1 MSINA
6 SPQDLVVGLDFTG
19 LASASGADLNNGVDL
34 AKPSNAGDDT
44 IGAALILTTTDTAL
58 DIPDVP
64 NPATSADYTKW
75 KRYQWNRRP
84 FAGATIKNVKCYQ
97 WNDDAAADATL
108 LKWLE
113 TFVDTADIE
122 AIANNALATAN
133 NAVSIANNASTIAT
147 NANTTANTASAAVA
161 AATLAANNAATLA
174 TAAQTT
180 ATAAQTTANTAQ
192 TTANQAL
199 FLAPKQSLYS
209 KFSETKPKGTDAGAS
224 AAGKNTRVLNT
235 VDYAG
240 TTAQVSLNV
249 LTGIMTITDGGY
261 YWIEAEATMFD
272 NSDNQHQLFIVDD
285 VSNTNLL
292 TGFSLCFVAGGA
304 TAQRSKVCGLVLF
317 TDGQTFRLD
326 HYIANVQAANGLGK
340 AANVNPDAA
349 GKEVYSTLY
358 MFPIGGD

>member
-19 LASASGADLNNGVDL
+19 IASPEGADFNNGVDL
-34 AKPSNAGDDT
+34 SKPSNAGDDT
-44 IGAALILTTTDTAL
+44 IGTALILTTTDTAL
-58 DIPDVP
+58 DTPDVP

-84 FAGATIKNVKCYQ
+84 FAGATVKNIKCYQ
-97 WNDDAAADATL
+97 WNDDSLADATL
-108 LKWLE
+108 LKWLI
-113 TFVDTADIE
+113 TFVDTASIE
-122 AIANNALATAN
+122 AVADNALATAN
-133 NAVSIANNASTIAT
+133 NAVSIANNASTIAG
-147 NANTTANTASAAVA
+147 NATTTANNANAAVA

-174 TAAQTT
+174 TTADTHATAAQTT
-180 ATAAQTTANTAQ
+180 ATAAQ

-235 VDYAG
+235 IDYAG
-240 TTAQVSLNV
+240 VTAAVDLNV
-249 LTGIMTITDGGY
+249 LTGIITINNGGY
-261 YWIEAEATMFD
+261 YWIEAEATAYD
-272 NSDNQHQLFIVDD
+272 NGDNQHQLFVVDA
-285 VSNTNLL
+285 VANTNLL
-292 TGFSLCFVAGGA
+292 TGLSCQINSTG
-304 TAQRSKVCGLVLF
+304 TSTRSKVCGLVLF
-317 TDGQTFRLD
+317 VDGQTFRLD